1 MTLTYKDIIAVAIL
15 LAVIGV
21 FSIIWQ
27 RPGQVSG
34 SVMPAGEYLAT
45 TTVGMASVHNIVSAN
60 RVISLGSIV
69 VASSSATTFKVW
81 NATSTTD
88 IASTSVFGMKASI
101 GEGTYTFDAEL
112 PRGLIVEKPTGFN
125 GDYVITY
132 RVQ

>member
-1 MTLTYKDIIAVAIL
+1 MTLNYKNIVAI
-15 LAVIGV
+15 AIV
-21 FSIIWQ
+21 FSGIVVLSVLWQ
-27 RPGQVSG
+27 TPGRTSG

-45 TTVGMASVHNIVSAN
+45 TTVGMASVQNVVSAN
-60 RVISLGSIV
+60 RVVTLGSII

-88 IASTSVFGMKASI
+88 SASTTVFGMKASI
-101 GEGTYTFDAEL
+101 SEGTYTFDAEL
-112 PRGLIVEKPTGFN
+112 PRGLIVEKTTGFN